1 MDQKNLSPLKSWFRV
16 CAVVL
21 AMTPGILCAVEIIGH
36 RGASADA
43 PENTLESMKLA
54 WEQDA
59 DGAEL
64 DVWLSKDGRLIVFHD
79 NDTRRFEPVKRNI
92 KDLTLDEARKLD
104 VGAWKDPKFAGTRI
118 PTMESILAVI
128 PDGKRQ
134 VLEIKD
140 GPEII
145 PEFVRV
151 IRESEVPREKLCVI
165 SFNESSLLA
174 SRKALPD
181 VPHYFLMGYKKDAAT
196 GKFPEIEPLIELARK
211 DGFEGLN
218 LQSDWPIT
226 PEFTAKVKAAGL
238 KLLVWTVDDADAAK
252 KLADSGVDAI
262 TTNKPGWMKE
272 QLRKAGAGSSAGK

>member
-1 MDQKNLSPLKSWFRV
+1 MAQKNHSSLKSLFRV
-16 CAVVL
+16 SAVVL
-21 AMTPGILCAVEIIGH
+21 AMAPGFLSAVEIIGH

-43 PENTLESMKLA
+43 PENTLESMNLA
-54 WEQDA
+54 WQQGA

-64 DVWLSKDGRLIVFHD
+64 DVWLSKDGHLIVFHD
-79 NDTRRFEPVKRNI
+79 NDTRRFEPVKRKI

-104 VGAWKDPKFAGTRI
+104 VGAWKDPKFSGMRI
-118 PTMESILAVI
+118 PTMESILAAI

-151 IRESEVPREKLCVI
+151 IRGSKVPKEKLCVI
-165 SFNESSLLA
+165 SFNEQSLLA
-174 SRKALPD
+174 SKKELPD
-181 VPHYFLMGYKKDAAT
+181 VPHYFLMGYKKDAKT
-196 GKFPEIEPLIELARK
+196 GKFPEIGPLIDLAKK

-226 PEFTAKVKAAGL
+226 PEFTAQVKAAGL

-252 KLADSGVDAI
+252 KFVESGVDAI
-262 TTNKPGWMKE
+262 TTNKPGWMRE
-272 QLRKAGAGSSAGK
+272 QLKK